1 MSNVDGSWNV
11 EINTPMGTQ
20 KPTLNLTTDGTN
32 LTGSMAGDQGTLEL
46 EDGKVDGDVL
56 TWKASLTQPM
66 AITLEFSCSVNGDE
80 IAGTVKLG
88 AFGEATLKGTRA

>member
-1 MSNVDGSWNV
+1 
-11 EINTPMGTQ
+11 
-20 KPTLNLTTDGTN
+20 
-32 LTGSMAGDQGTLEL
+32 MAGDQGTLEL
-46 EDGKVDGDVL
+46 EEGKVDGDVL

-80 IAGTVKLG
+80 IEGTVKLG